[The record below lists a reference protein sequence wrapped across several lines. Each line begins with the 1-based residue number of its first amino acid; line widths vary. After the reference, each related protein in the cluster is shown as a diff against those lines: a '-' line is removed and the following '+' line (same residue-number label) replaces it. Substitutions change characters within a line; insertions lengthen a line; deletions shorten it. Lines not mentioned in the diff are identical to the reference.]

1 VAGLVVEREEVVVDV
16 FIATEVLLVVGW
28 DSKS

>member
-1 VAGLVVEREEVVVDV
+1 MAGLVVEREEVVVDV